1 MAKIRFSHDLKR
13 VIQISLKNAQVT
25 GGLVK
30 TEHFL
35 HGVMMCPD
43 TYSNRILT
51 TFNLTRQMVEK
62 GIILGERY
70 ESITHS
76 PAISTAMAK
85 GEMMAETNGAD
96 EVLIEHILYSI
107 LDNPNSGAYK
117 ILQKNDINIQ
127 NVKDGIGRKINANM
141 SSTVR
146 INNSSINDYGN
157 DMFRRQDNRQPA
169 FGPSFSPNAKPLDF
183 DMYEFGQN
191 LNEKF
196 LKNNIDPVI
205 GRGKEIERTISILC
219 RKTKNNPILIGE
231 PGVGKSAVV
240 DGLAQAIVNRNV
252 PEELYDKI
260 IFSLDLSSLIAGT
273 KFRGDFEERLKKL
286 IKNIQARKDV
296 ILFIDEIHMILGAGS
311 TGDNVDI
318 ANILKPML
326 ARGEL
331 QTIGATTN
339 DEYKKYFEK
348 DPALARR
355 FQPVQVEPTSV
366 VDTIQILQG
375 LKRSYENHHGT
386 IITEDAIIASVILSD
401 RYITNRFLPDKAI
414 DLIDEASSRKRHFSY
429 VIPDRIRSIDEEI
442 KELEFKR
449 LEANRRGRIQDLEQI
464 ELSLIE
470 KKKTREEEELRWMGQ
485 KNNNRLEIGE
495 DEIAEIV
502 ADWTGIPVRKLTDKE
517 KASVMSLEDELRKR
531 VVGQEEAVHAVSTAI
546 KRARAG
552 LKEPNRPIG
561 SFIFMGPT
569 GVGKTEL
576 AKALAKNMF
585 GDEDKLIRFDMSE
598 YMDKINV
605 SKLIGAA
612 PGYVGYEEGGQL
624 TDRIRRQP
632 YSVVLFDEI
641 EKANPDVFNI
651 LLQLLDEGRLTDNQG
666 RVTDFKNTV
675 IILTTNLGAEYGT
688 KKRTFGFGSTND
700 EEDVKEQQRRIL
712 KQTLRP
718 ELINRIDE
726 VVTFHSLGKEDI
738 LQISEIFFNSLISR
752 LEDLNI
758 RATITNEARAY
769 VAEKGYD
776 QDFGARELKRTIQK
790 LLENRLSDM
799 ILKGQIHQGDS
810 ISIEM
815 QSGKLKFFK
824 LES

>member
-1 MAKIRFSHDLKR
+1 MPKIRFSQDLKR
-13 VIQISLKNAQVT
+13 VIQISVKNAQIT

-35 HGVMMCPD
+35 YGVMKCPD
-43 TYSNRILT
+43 TYSSKILSA
-51 TFNLTRQMVEK
+51 FNLTKEMVEK

-70 ESITHS
+70 DSITHS
-76 PAISTAMAK
+76 PAISAAMAT
-85 GEMMAETNGAD
+85 GEQMAESNGAN
-96 EVLIEHILYSI
+96 EVLIEHILYAI
-107 LDNPNSGAYK
+107 LNNPNTGACK
-117 ILQKNDINIQ
+117 ILEKNGVNIEH
-127 NVKDGIGRKINANM
+127 VKEGIGKKIKAN
-141 SSTVR
+141 VR
-146 INNSSINDYGN
+146 INNSANREFN
-157 DMFRRQDNRQPA
+157 NEFFQQQENRQPA
-169 FGPSFSPNAKPLDF
+169 FGSAYRPTPQAMDF
-183 DMYEFGQN
+183 DLYEFGQN
-191 LNEKF
+191 LNEKY

-240 DGLAQAIVNRNV
+240 DGLAQAIVNRDV
-252 PEELYDKI
+252 PSELYDKI

-286 IKNIQARKDV
+286 IKNIQSRKDI

-311 TGDNVDI
+311 TGDNVDV

-366 VDTIQILQG
+366 VDTIQILKG
-375 LKRSYENHHGT
+375 LKGSYERHHGT
-386 IITEDAIIASVILSD
+386 IITEDAIIAAVLLSD
-401 RYITNRFLPDKAI
+401 RYITDRFLPDKAI
-414 DLIDEASSRKRHFSY
+414 DLIDEASSRKRHFSF
-429 VIPDRIRSIDEEI
+429 VVPEKLRELEEEL
-442 KELEFKR
+442 KELDFKK
-449 LEANRRGRIQDLEQI
+449 LEATRRGRYSDVRNI
-464 ELSLIE
+464 EESIANKRQE
-470 KKKTREEEELRWMGQ
+470 YDNEELHWMEQ
-485 KNNNRLEIGE
+485 KGKREMEIGE
-495 DEIAEIV
+495 DEIAEVV
-502 ADWTGIPVRKLTDKE
+502 ADWTQIPVKKLTEKE
-517 KASVMSLEDELRKR
+517 KAGVMSLEDELMKR
-531 VVGQEEAVHAVSTAI
+531 VVGQPEAVKAVATAI

-585 GDEDKLIRFDMSE
+585 GDENKLIRFDMSE

-612 PGYVGYEEGGQL
+612 PGYIGYEEGGQL
-624 TDRIRRQP
+624 TDRIRRHP

-651 LLQLLDEGRLTDNQG
+651 LLQLLDDGRLTDNRG
-666 RVTDFKNTV
+666 RITDFKNTV
-675 IILTTNLGAEYGT
+675 IILTTNLGAEYAGRS
-688 KKRTFGFGSTND
+688 KLGFGSHND
-700 EEDVKEQQRRIL
+700 DSEEEKEEQRKIL
-712 KQTLRP
+712 AETLRP

-726 VVTFHSLGKEDI
+726 IVTFKHLAQEDI
-738 LQISEIFFNSLISR
+738 SKISEIFFKSLINK
-752 LEDLNI
+752 LDDMNI
-758 RATITNEARAY
+758 RAVISDEAKQY
-769 VAEKGYD
+769 VSAKGYD
-776 QDFGARELKRTIQK
+776 PDFGARELKRTIQK
-790 LLENRLSDM
+790 FLENRLSDM
-799 ILKGQIHQGDS
+799 ILKGQIAQGDS

-815 QSGKLKFFK
+815 QDDKLKFFK
-824 LES
+824 IETT